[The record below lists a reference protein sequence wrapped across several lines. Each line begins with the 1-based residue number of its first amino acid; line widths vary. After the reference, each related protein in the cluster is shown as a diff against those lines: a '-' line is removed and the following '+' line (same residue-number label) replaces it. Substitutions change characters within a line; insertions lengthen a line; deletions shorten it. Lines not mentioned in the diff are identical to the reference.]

1 MLPALMRPRLAAIA
15 ASLLSAVVLAGALTA
30 CGEEEHGEVVEGEPI
45 EINELEYNVQI
56 TRFLNP
62 FDVEDSEYLAEQ
74 PPPEPGTE
82 YLGVFMVITNPT
94 EEARPSA
101 TNYVVTDTL
110 ENEYE
115 MVESESPYALDVGA
129 QVEAEGQLPLID
141 STAGTGPNQGALLIF
156 QVDQSVSDNR
166 PLELEIQTFGGT
178 GEVTLDI

>member
-1 MLPALMRPRLAAIA
+1 MLPALMRPRIAAIA
-15 ASLLSAVVLAGALTA
+15 VSLLSALVLAGALSA

-62 FDVEDSEYLAEQ
+62 FDVEDSEYLAEL
-74 PPPEPGTE
+74 PLPDPGNE

-101 TNYVVTDTL
+101 TNYVVTDTV
-110 ENEYE
+110 ESEYE
-115 MVESESPYALDVGA
+115 IVESESPYALEVGA
-129 QVEAEGQLPLID
+129 QVDAEDQLPLID
-141 STAGTGPNQGALLIF
+141 STAGSGPNQGALLIF

-166 PLELEIQTFGGT
+166 PLSLEIQTFGGT